1 MPPSP
6 RFVTPTTMPR
16 RDEPLIQL
24 SAKQNSGS
32 DTAASPAASDS
43 RGSPHHDR
51 TPSTTPSE
59 SEPAPTHL
67 ASIINTVTPS
77 PSSSQR
83 RPTVIMW
90 DLPCD
95 DDGTDEPH
103 FCTQYQCFRYK
114 TDHLLHLEL
123 ALSAELAEEYLED
136 EKTTDTPAKRIPYK
150 NALRNTSKYY
160 IPAMSSY
167 LPGRE
172 FIPAWLGQQV
182 S

>member
-67 ASIINTVTPS
+67 ASTINTVTPS

-103 FCTQYQCFRYK
+103 FCTQYQRFRYK
-114 TDHLLHLEL
+114 TDHPLHLEL
-123 ALSAELAEEYLED
+123 ALSAELAEVTCLYCGRTYRSFYQYLED
-136 EKTTDTPAKRIPYK
+136 EKTTVCRFSCCDTSDFYVY
-150 NALRNTSKYY
+150 ALEPFNPS
-160 IPAMSSY
+160 
-167 LPGRE
+167 
-172 FIPAWLGQQV
+172 
-182 S
+182 